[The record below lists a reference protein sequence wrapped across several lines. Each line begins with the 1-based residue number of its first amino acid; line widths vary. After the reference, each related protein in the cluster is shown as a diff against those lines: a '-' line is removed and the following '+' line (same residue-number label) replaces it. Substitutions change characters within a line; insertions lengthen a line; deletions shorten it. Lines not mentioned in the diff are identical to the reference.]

1 MHKIP
6 LYRYHHYSHLILKK
20 SEMQRLDHVW
30 SHRQRFWKLKW
41 KAGTLVPE
49 SLPWLSLLLVSVIL
63 ATTLQEEHVVSVLKL
78 RTVTLREA
86 EQLSLESQHCRD
98 SEALKS
104 GISHLRVYILHT
116 GDMIQES
123 ACNSSRDTWVIS
135 QYP

>member
-1 MHKIP
+1 M
-6 LYRYHHYSHLILKK
+6 YRYHHYSHLIPKK
-20 SEMQRLDHVW
+20 SEVQRLGHDW

-49 SLPWLSLLLVSVIL
+49 SLPWLSLLLVSAIL
-63 ATTLQEEHVVSVLKL
+63 ATTLQGKYDVSVLKL

-86 EQLSLESQHCRD
+86 EQLSLESQHFRD

-116 GDMIQES
+116 GEMIQES
-123 ACNSSRDTWVIS
+123 TCNSSRDTWVIS
-135 QYP
+135 QHP